1 MLFRILIYLD
11 RLVALHIIILQVHNL
26 FITKINLH
34 NSEWQARSNAP

>member
-26 FITKINLH
+26 FITKINLN